1 MSDRRKKLDTLTPAI
16 YSKEKA
22 SNDIKQHWNFTFA
35 KQKKISVYAKR
46 IMANVLSM
54 IRNEQSFRPYYEMK
68 VKDIIPDDINS
79 ENVYQEVKK
88 SLRQLL
94 SQVWDI
100 ENITDK
106 KYIPYQLVISGKD
119 NTFYDY
125 GKGVI
130 RIALH
135 PDLKDFFIELSHY
148 TTYEI
153 KWYMSLSSWYSMR
166 MFELLSAFKDTGI
179 WVVSIEEYRKLMD
192 CEKKYPDLHDLLKY
206 TLTEPLAEL
215 EKTDVA
221 FSYTP
226 ILDANHRG
234 RGRKPIVA
242 LEFKLKKVTPKKIPA
257 SWYQFSDEYKRI
269 LEGLLNYGISEA
281 HITKYAPHIGIE
293 GVKEIM
299 KVFYKAQLNAEIKDK
314 KAYYNKIW
322 LNKGEEAKNKVEK

>member
-1 MSDRRKKLDTLTPAI
+1 MIDTT
-16 YSKEKA
+16 
-22 SNDIKQHWNFTFA
+22 
-35 KQKKISVYAKR
+35 
-46 IMANVLSM
+46 
-54 IRNEQSFRPYYEMK
+54 
-68 VKDIIPDDINS
+68 KDHEEHYN
-79 ENVYQEVKK
+79 NG
-88 SLRQLL
+88 
-94 SQVWDI
+94 
-100 ENITDK
+100 T
-106 KYIPYQLVISGKD
+106 
-119 NTFYDY
+119 
-125 GKGVI
+125 I
-130 RIALH
+130 RIALN
-135 PDLKDFFIELSHY
+135 PLLKPFFLELSHY
-148 TTYEI
+148 TTYEL
-153 KWYMSLSSWYSMR
+153 KWYMTLRSWYSMR
-166 MFELLSAFKDTGI
+166 MFEALSAFKDTGI

-192 CEKKYPDLHDLLKY
+192 CEKKYPDINDLLKR
-206 TLTEPLAEL
+206 TLPEPLEEL

-221 FSYTP
+221 FSYSP